1 MLSIYAIE
9 GGIPLKVSA
18 TSKALKEQ
26 YTRYE
31 RARIVGARA
40 LQISMGAP
48 VLAKD
53 LKTVE
58 PIDVALAE
66 LEQGLIPITV
76 RKINKSARR
85 EAATTP

>member
-1 MLSIYAIE
+1 
-9 GGIPLKVSA
+9 LKTNA
-18 TSKALKEQ
+18 TSKVLKDQ

-48 VLAKD
+48 VLVKEI
-53 LKTVE
+53 KTVE
-58 PIDVALAE
+58 PIEVALAE

-85 EAATTP
+85 EAATTS

>member
-1 MLSIYAIE
+1 MSA
-9 GGIPLKVSA
+9 KDANVSHII
-18 TSKALKEQ
+18 KKQ

-31 RARIVGARA
+31 RARIIGARA

-58 PIDVALAE
+58 PIDVAMIE
-66 LEQGLIPITV
+66 LERNLIPITV
-76 RKINKSARR
+76 KKINKSTKR
-85 EAATTP
+85 ELKVS

>member
-1 MLSIYAIE
+1 M
-9 GGIPLKVSA
+9 SA
-18 TSKALKEQ
+18 KQLNVTEIVKKQ

-31 RARIVGARA
+31 RARIIGARA

-58 PIDVALAE
+58 PIDVALIE
-66 LEQGLIPITV
+66 LERNLIPITV
-76 RKINKSARR
+76 KKINKSTRR
-85 EAATTP
+85 EVKVP

>member
-1 MLSIYAIE
+1 ME
-9 GGIPLKVSA
+9 VKA
-18 TSKALKEQ
+18 TSKQIKDK

-48 VLAKD
+48 VLAKNV
-53 LKTVE
+53 KTVE
-58 PIDVALAE
+58 PIEVALLE
-66 LEQGLIPITV
+66 LEQSLIPITV

-85 EAATTP
+85 EVATSS

>member
-1 MLSIYAIE
+1 
-9 GGIPLKVSA
+9 LKINVI
-18 TSKALKEQ
+18 SKSVKDQ

-53 LKTVE
+53 VRTVE
-58 PIDVALAE
+58 PIDVAMAE
-66 LEQGLIPITV
+66 LEQGLLPITV
-76 RKINKSARR
+76 RKINKSAKHD
-85 EAATTP
+85 AAMSS

>member
-1 MLSIYAIE
+1 MKINPI
-9 GGIPLKVSA
+9 
-18 TSKALKEQ
+18 SKQVKEQ

-53 LKTVE
+53 VKTVE
-58 PIDVALAE
+58 PIDVAMAE

-76 RKINKSARR
+76 RKINKSAKR
-85 EAATTP
+85 EAATSS

>member
-1 MLSIYAIE
+1 MKIN
-9 GGIPLKVSA
+9 A
-18 TSKALKEQ
+18 TSKRVKDL

-53 LKTVE
+53 VKTVE

-85 EAATTP
+85 EAATSS

>member
-1 MLSIYAIE
+1 MKI
-9 GGIPLKVSA
+9 SA
-18 TSKALKEQ
+18 TSKELKEQ

-53 LKTVE
+53 VKTIE

-85 EAATTP
+85 EAAT

>member
-1 MLSIYAIE
+1 M
-9 GGIPLKVSA
+9 SA
-18 TSKALKEQ
+18 RELHASQVVKKE

-31 RARIVGARA
+31 RARIIGARA

-58 PIDVALAE
+58 PIEVALIE
-66 LEQGLIPITV
+66 LERSLIPITV
-76 RKINKSARR
+76 KKVNKSTRR
-85 EAATTP
+85 EVKVP